1 MLCILFKG
9 DVKFMFGI
17 NASSLS
23 CKLGSEAKKLLKR
36 EESLFCTSRV
46 TGSLLGLH
54 DLLTLLTLL
63 LFVSSSNMIS
73 IVGVNLFYL
82 LRSGPFTDESSDLR
96 RPKLGSFS
104 GVSVFRLDV
113 FLLLPLFS
121 KVLRRRSF
129 CRAKGTYLFG
139 SYSNSTLVISF

>member
-1 MLCILFKG
+1 M
-9 DVKFMFGI
+9 M
-17 NASSLS
+17 
-23 CKLGSEAKKLLKR
+23 ERR
-36 EESLFCTSRV
+36 EESLFCTSKV
-46 TGSLLGLH
+46 TGSLFGLQ
-54 DLLTLLTLL
+54 DLLTLLMLL

-104 GVSVFRLDV
+104 GVSVFRLGV
-113 FLLLPLFS
+113 FLLLILFS

-129 CRAKGTYLFG
+129 CRAKGTCLFG